1 MYKIV
6 HIHNTSGLAHS
17 TATKQFYLYNVYAC
31 FKKHSQRS
39 LVSKQGFGV
48 QVLPSQ
54 ISKPVF
60 LAAILEVLRTPSYS
74 AVAQAMSIKLRA
86 RKRTPVQEGAG
97 DELAQGFNE
106 LLTLMLILELCARLS
121 IINPI

>member
-1 MYKIV
+1 M
-6 HIHNTSGLAHS
+6 
-17 TATKQFYLYNVYAC
+17 
-31 FKKHSQRS
+31 
-39 LVSKQGFGV
+39 QGVGV

-54 ISKPVF
+54 ISEPVF

-97 DELAQGFNE
+97 NKAAQVINE
-106 LLTLMLILELCARLS
+106 L
-121 IINPI
+121 